1 MDNTYRFEELIP
13 DIIGS
18 YYVDNYFSFVMYAH
32 AAPSERDIILIGDR
46 GYEVSSVTDCTDDE
60 EFEQG
65 LSYSK
70 VYLTRI

>member
-13 DIIGS
+13 DIVGS
-18 YYVDNYFSFVMYAH
+18 YSIDSYFSFVIYAH
-32 AAPSERDIILIGDR
+32 ANPDEGDIILIGDR
-46 GYEVSSVTDCTDDE
+46 GYEVSSVTDCTDNE